1 MNIENKKTRYCGFH
15 LPESVL
21 NQFQTLYPQ
30 LATVF
35 VRRCLLRAF
44 DNKEFFDVVFF
55 TTKDSWS
62 KLGSNNPNY
71 NKDI

>member
-35 VRRCLLRAF
+35 VRRCLLRAI
-44 DNKEFFDVVFF
+44 DNKEFFVV
-55 TTKDSWS
+55 TKDSWS